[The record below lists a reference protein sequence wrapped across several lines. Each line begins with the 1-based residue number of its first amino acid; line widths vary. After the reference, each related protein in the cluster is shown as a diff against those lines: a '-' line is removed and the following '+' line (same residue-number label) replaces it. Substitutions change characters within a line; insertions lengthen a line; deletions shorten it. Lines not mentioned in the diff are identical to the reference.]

1 MGWSLSI
8 VKRFLDSKEKNCDYV
23 IEMKGE
29 RSEAEKLTRMVN
41 LLRAGA
47 VMLSET
53 CPVCHSP
60 LFKVGADIYCPSCQK
75 KVVIVKKDEE
85 ATVFLRSSVLTMLE
99 ESLIAKVQELGT
111 KIARETSVENLY
123 DLMRVLVIT
132 LEALE
137 KIKRIKG

>member
-1 MGWSLSI
+1 MTE
-8 VKRFLDSKEKNCDYV
+8 D
-23 IEMKGE
+23 
-29 RSEAEKLTRMVN
+29 RSDAEKLARMVD

-60 LFKVGADIYCPSCQK
+60 LFKVGGDVYCPSCQK
-75 KVVIVKKDEE
+75 KVVIVKRDEE
-85 ATVFLRSSVLTMLE
+85 ATVYLRTSVLTALE
-99 ESLIAKVQELGT
+99 ESLIVKIQELGS
-111 KIARETSVENLY
+111 KISRETDMGNLY
-123 DLMRVLVIT
+123 DLMRILVIT

>member
-1 MGWSLSI
+1 MTED
-8 VKRFLDSKEKNCDYV
+8 RNET
-23 IEMKGE
+23 E
-29 RSEAEKLTRMVN
+29 RISRMVN

-60 LFKVGADIYCPSCQK
+60 LFKVGSDIYCPSCQK
-75 KVVIVKKDEE
+75 KVIIVKKDEE
-85 ATVFLRSSVLTMLE
+85 ATVFLRSSVLTNLE
-99 ESLIAKVQELGT
+99 ESLIVKIQELGT
-111 KIARETSVENLY
+111 KIARETSMENLY
-123 DLMRVLVIT
+123 DLLRVLVIT